1 VTEGRRPPEDIVPFR
16 VAVPQ
21 ADVDDLR
28 ERLVRTRWPVAQR
41 LDGQRG
47 IPMARVRALAERWAT
62 EWDWRAQEA
71 ALNAWPQVTTTID
84 GTTLHALHARSPAPT
99 AVPLV
104 LLHGWP
110 GSVVEFLPV
119 LAPLTDP
126 AAHGGDPADAVDVV
140 VPSLPGYGF
149 SGPTP
154 DGGWTTR
161 RMAAAVAELLRRLG
175 YDRYVAHGGDW
186 GSAVARDLGVVDPD
200 HLAGLHVTMAMGLD
214 AGAVGLVPDADDDE
228 ERAAARTAAHY
239 ARELAGYNKLQ
250 ATRPLSL
257 APALTDSPAGL
268 LAWIAERFDEWSDP
282 ASAIDPDL
290 LLTDVAVYWFT
301 RTGPSSAQIYWERR
315 HGPRPEWSRAVPTG
329 VAVLP
334 HDLDRPVRRVLES
347 AVDLVSWSEFDRGG
361 HFPALEV
368 PELLVEELRRFVR
381 LVR

>member
-1 VTEGRRPPEDIVPFR
+1 MSEDRVVPFR
-16 VAVPQ
+16 VDVPQ

-28 ERLVRTRWPVAQR
+28 DRLARTRWPVEQR
-41 LDGQRG
+41 LPGQRG
-47 IPMARVRALAERWAT
+47 ITLARVRALAERWAT
-62 EWDWRAQEA
+62 VWDWRVQEA
-71 ALNAWPQVTTTID
+71 ALNAWPQVLTTVD
-84 GTTLHALHARSPAPT
+84 GATLHALHVRSKEPT

-119 LAPLTDP
+119 LRALTDP
-126 AAHGGDPADAVDVV
+126 VAHGGDPADAVHVV

-175 YDRYVAHGGDW
+175 YRRYIAHGGDW
-186 GSAVARDLGVVDPD
+186 GSAVARDLGLVDAG
-200 HLAGLHVTMAMGLD
+200 HLAGLHVTMTMGLD
-214 AGAVGLVPDADDDE
+214 AGAVGLVPDADDEE
-228 ERAAARTAAHY
+228 ERAAAGKAAHY
-239 ARELAGYNKLQ
+239 ARELSGYNKLQ

-257 APALTDSPAGL
+257 APALTDSPAAL
-268 LAWIAERFDEWSDP
+268 LAWIAERFEEWTDP
-282 ASAIDPDL
+282 DSAIDPEL
-290 LLTDVAVYWFT
+290 LLANVAVYWFT

-347 AVDLVSWSEFDRGG
+347 AVDLVSWTEFGRGG
-361 HFPALEV
+361 HFPALEI
-368 PELLVEELRRFVR
+368 PELLVDELRRFVR

>member
-1 VTEGRRPPEDIVPFR
+1 MVPFLID
-16 VAVPQ
+16 VPQ

-28 ERLVRTRWPVAQR
+28 DRLTRTRWPVEQR
-41 LDGQRG
+41 LLGQRG
-47 IPMARVRALAERWAT
+47 ISPARVRELAHHWAT
-62 EWDWRAQEA
+62 AWDWRAQEA
-71 ALNAWPQVTTTID
+71 ALNAWPQVVTTVD
-84 GTTLHALHARSPAPT
+84 GTALHALHARSAEPT

-119 LAPLTDP
+119 LGPLTDP
-126 AAHGGDPADAVDVV
+126 ARDGGDPADAVHVV

-154 DGGWTTR
+154 DGGWTTQ
-161 RMAAAVAELLRRLG
+161 RMAVAVAELLRRLG
-175 YDRYVAHGGDW
+175 YERYVAHGGDW

-214 AGAVGLVPDADDDE
+214 AGAVGLVPEADDEE
-228 ERAAARTAAHY
+228 ERAAASTAAHY
-239 ARELAGYNKLQ
+239 ARELSGYNKLQ

-257 APALTDSPAGL
+257 APALTDSPAAL
-268 LAWIAERFDEWSDP
+268 LAWIAERFDEWTDP
-282 ASAIDPDL
+282 DSAIDPDL

-301 RTGPSSAQIYWERR
+301 RTGPSAAQIYWERR

-347 AVDLVSWSEFDRGG
+347 AVDLVSWTEFDRGG